1 MISKP
6 TYKVRLP
13 DGVEKELTVEFEA
26 LPVDNWPVRKSPEEE
41 LANAVRELKETIMT
55 ILAEKLKV
63 VEICERLN
71 DFLERWAF
79 E

>member
-6 TYKVRLP
+6 TYKVILP
-13 DGVEKELTVEFEA
+13 DGTEKELSVGLEV
-26 LPVDNWPVRKSPEEE
+26 LPADNWPVRKSPEEE
-41 LANAVRELKETIMT
+41 LANAARELKETIMT

-63 VEICERLN
+63 VEICKRLN